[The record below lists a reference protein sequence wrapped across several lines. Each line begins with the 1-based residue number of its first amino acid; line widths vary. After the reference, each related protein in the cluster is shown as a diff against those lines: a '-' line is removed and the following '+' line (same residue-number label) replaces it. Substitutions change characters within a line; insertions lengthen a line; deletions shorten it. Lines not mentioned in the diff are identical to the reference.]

1 MFCENDFVR
10 DTVNVEWN
18 QVLALNEVE
27 KALKLFT
34 ELFLSVADQHV
45 PLRKNSKI

>member
-1 MFCENDFVR
+1 ME
-10 DTVNVEWN
+10 VEWN

-34 ELFLSVADQHV
+34 KLFLSVADRHI
-45 PLRKNSKI
+45 PLRKFTVRSNKALWIDKS